1 MGVGSKSKPTY
12 VSGRVLNIVEKL
24 GKTFG
29 LDDEGR
35 LGQLTPTHRYRKN
48 EPLIQHVHSQNPSAT
63 AQQFWDE
70 FKAKADTV
78 RPIKKVKGG
87 FLAKFG
93 LSTFV
98 TYRPTSSLDGS
109 PAVSINDQSSTGF
122 VYKIHF
128 IKQKVD

>member
-1 MGVGSKSKPTY
+1 MGVGSRSKPTY
-12 VSGRVLNIVEKL
+12 VSGRVLKIVEKL
-24 GKTFG
+24 GKTLG

-35 LGQLTPTHRYRKN
+35 LGKLTPTHGYRKN
-48 EPLIQHVHSQNPSAT
+48 EPIIQHVHSQNPSAT
-63 AQQFWDE
+63 AQKVWDE
-70 FKAKADTV
+70 FKSEADSV
-78 RPIKKVKGG
+78 GPLQKVKGG
-87 FLAKFG
+87 FVAKFG

-122 VYKIHF
+122 LYKIHF